1 MVLIKTMR
9 MVLNIRVE
17 EKGRLLARLGENRGN
32 FKNLQNLKNFGEN
45 FKNFLINYETI
56 AKTHIHPIVNENH
69 YQ

>member
-1 MVLIKTMR
+1 MILIETMR
-9 MVLNIRVE
+9 MVLKHKSRG
-17 EKGRLLARLGENRGN
+17 EKKIACEAWRKSGN
-32 FKNLQNLKNFGEN
+32 FKNLQKLKNFGGN